1 MTPPVV
7 DYRQLRPSN
16 LTEPRFRHLLYLLY
30 WPLYGLLFM
39 YVERFSPIE
48 YYYPIYSP
56 LDDYIP
62 FCELFVIP
70 YMFWFAYLVIQ
81 HAYGLFY
88 DIAGFKWLMRYIIIT
103 YSAAIIIYLLF
114 PNCQELRPVE
124 FPRDNFLTRFMAGFY
139 QFDTNTNVCPS
150 IHVIGSV
157 AVCCTAFSM
166 PRFQSRGWKWAF
178 GATAVLICMSTVFLK
193 QHSAVDVLAALPVCL
208 AAYHIAFRKEAFHG
222 RR

>member
-1 MTPPVV
+1 MVYFIFPTC
-7 DYRQLRPSN
+7 QSLRP
-16 LTEPRFRHLLYLLY
+16 E
-30 WPLYGLLFM
+30 
-39 YVERFSPIE
+39 I
-48 YYYPIYSP
+48 
-56 LDDYIP
+56 
-62 FCELFVIP
+62 
-70 YMFWFAYLVIQ
+70 
-81 HAYGLFY
+81 
-88 DIAGFKWLMRYIIIT
+88 
-103 YSAAIIIYLLF
+103 
-114 PNCQELRPVE
+114 
-124 FPRDNFLTRFMAGFY
+124 FPRDNTFTRFLYYFY

-166 PRFQSRGWKWAF
+166 PRFRSRGWKWAF

>member
-1 MTPPVV
+1 MVV
-7 DYRQLRPSN
+7 YFLFPTFQNLRPEAF
-16 LTEPRFRHLLYLLY
+16 T
-30 WPLYGLLFM
+30 
-39 YVERFSPIE
+39 
-48 YYYPIYSP
+48 
-56 LDDYIP
+56 
-62 FCELFVIP
+62 
-70 YMFWFAYLVIQ
+70 
-81 HAYGLFY
+81 
-88 DIAGFKWLMRYIIIT
+88 
-103 YSAAIIIYLLF
+103 
-114 PNCQELRPVE
+114 
-124 FPRDNFLTRFMAGFY
+124 RDNAFTRFLYHFY

-166 PRFQSRGWKWAF
+166 PRFQRRGWKWAF